1 VKFQPRPENPFPEF
15 IETYFQRCKQLCPKL
30 QAIAGKW
37 TFEDLIPGMSD
48 FDTRLIFTDD
58 ASVSDWARMSIAVGE
73 VHTQLAQEFP
83 HWARILEH
91 LPGLNLMHK
100 EVINPVFYYPEFQ
113 QWTYYQGDEK
123 ILDSIRSY
131 LAAKPWTTR
140 DELFHLKKI
149 AVYYGPY
156 QRGIDPAVNMGA
168 WENKYPLHSRFMHY
182 FTPPIQSA
190 LSIIHRRG
198 LPGKF
203 ESLRLARETFPHPEV
218 IDRIL
223 ETVDQHYEIEEYYQE
238 PKLGQ
243 IEQQLENYLREVIKT
258 LAKFVTLIKI
268 DSSETTQTLKSKISA
283 IPVDP
288 MERFYEGV
296 KFCRFMKGR
305 LLFYAT
311 PITWFDSTWLIHNE
325 LGRIVKNFC
334 EQPLNT
340 FGMIWFNENLPARA
354 VLDRLKG
361 NILSSEIC
369 DGVRQFMEIAG
380 MPMTEGQE
388 KIRAREVA
396 DVFEPVQVM
405 VETLGDELQHKIF

>member
-1 VKFQPRPENPFPEF
+1 MKFQSRPENPFPEF
-15 IETYFQRCKQLCPKL
+15 IETYFQRCKQVCPKL
-30 QAIAGKW
+30 RAIAGKW

-58 ASVSDWARMSIAVGE
+58 ATVPDWARMSIAVGE
-73 VHTQLAQEFP
+73 VHTQLAREFP
-83 HWARILEH
+83 QWARILEH

-123 ILDSIRSY
+123 ILDSIRTY
-131 LAAKPWTTR
+131 LATKPWTMR

-149 AVYYGPY
+149 AIYYGPY

-198 LPGKF
+198 LPGKL

-223 ETVDQHYEIEEYYQE
+223 EAVDQHYEIEAYYQE

-243 IEQQLENYLREVIKT
+243 IEQQLEAYLRDAMET
-258 LAKFVTLIKI
+258 LAESVTLIKI
-268 DSSETTQTLKSKISA
+268 DAEDTPEKLKSKINV

-288 MERFYEGV
+288 IERFYEGV

-311 PITWFDSTWLIHNE
+311 PITWFDSTWLIQNE

-340 FGMIWFNENLPARA
+340 FGMIRFNENLSARD

-361 NILSSEIC
+361 DILSSEIC
-369 DGVRQFMEIAG
+369 DRVRQFMEIAG
-380 MPMTEGQE
+380 MSIIAGQE
-388 KIRAREVA
+388 KKQAREVA
-396 DVFEPVQVM
+396 EVFEPVQMM
-405 VETLGDELQHKIF
+405 VDTLSDELQHKIL